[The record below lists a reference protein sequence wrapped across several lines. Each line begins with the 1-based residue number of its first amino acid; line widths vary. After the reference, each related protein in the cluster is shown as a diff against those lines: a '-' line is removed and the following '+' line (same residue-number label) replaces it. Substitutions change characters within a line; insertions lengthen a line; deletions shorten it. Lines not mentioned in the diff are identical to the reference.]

1 MVGNTAALANARAG
15 LLVALVLL
23 ISAACSPASP
33 QAPLATPLIIATLL
47 PEHTSVPP
55 RVTSQPAAT
64 IPPAPAVEITAT
76 SELGFNE
83 LESGDLPD
91 YYGGL
96 VITLDYVGQTIL
108 MKPGQGF
115 LFSLGNSFDWEIK
128 VDPPEVLTIN
138 QQYVSLAGE
147 QGVYIARE
155 KGKATVKAIG
165 SPRCLQNDPPCARP
179 NVLFTMYVK
188 VE

>member
-23 ISAACSPASP
+23 ISVACSPASP

-47 PEHTSVPP
+47 PERTSVPLRDTP
-55 RVTSQPAAT
+55 QPTAT
-64 IPPAPAVEITAT
+64 IPPTPTAEATAISAVDL
-76 SELGFNE
+76 SE

-96 VITLDYVGQTIL
+96 IITLDYVGQTIL

-115 LFSLGNSFDWEIK
+115 LFSLGDSFDWEIT
-128 VDPPEVLTIN
+128 VDPPQVLTIN
-138 QQYVSLAGE
+138 QRYMPLAGE

-155 KGKATVKAIG
+155 KGKATVQAIG